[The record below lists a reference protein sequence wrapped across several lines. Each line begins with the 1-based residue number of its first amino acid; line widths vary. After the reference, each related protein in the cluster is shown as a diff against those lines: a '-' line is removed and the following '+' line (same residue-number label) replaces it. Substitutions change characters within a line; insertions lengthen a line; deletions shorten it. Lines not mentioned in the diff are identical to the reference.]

1 MVVTSF
7 LLLFVV
13 VTLLLLTENR
23 QIWRRTTLFV
33 RKEQMAEQL
42 FKLFPHHKETQQ
54 VVGWMPNSPIIE
66 VNAIGQGLNWKFLR
80 SCDSTQ
86 LRVK

>member
-13 VTLLLLTENR
+13 VTLLLLTEDR
-23 QIWRRTTLFV
+23 HIWRRTTLFV

-66 VNAIGQGLNWKFLR
+66 VNAIGQGLHWKFLR